1 MKFVV
6 EELATWIKP
15 EQRQAL
21 FENWY
26 DSSPITLS
34 WVTAMQR
41 RRMTPFVKMVL
52 HSAYQV
58 TNEKPYENMPV
69 VFSSRHGDFHKTAN
83 LLGDLAEQLPLSPTG
98 FGLSVHNAA
107 IGMYSII
114 SGNTQP
120 MVAIAAGK
128 DSFACALIEAYIKL
142 VEFKQTHILVVH
154 TDESLPDP
162 YTTFADEKQIT
173 HSIALVMRLAT
184 ENEAHFSLTRQ
195 AANNCG
201 HSTTPLSLECAKAM
215 FNKQSASANGW
226 LLSHY
231 V

>member
-15 EQRQAL
+15 EQRQTP

-34 WVTAMQR
+34 WVPAMQR

-52 HSAYQV
+52 HSVRQV
-58 TNEKPYENMPV
+58 TNEKGYENIPV

-83 LLGDLAEQLPLSPTG
+83 LLGELAQQQPLSPTG

-120 MVAIAAGK
+120 MNAIAAGK
-128 DSFACALIEAYIKL
+128 NSFPCALIEAYIKL
-142 VEFKQTHILVVH
+142 VEYKQTHILLVH
-154 TDESLPDP
+154 TDEALPEP
-162 YTTFADEKQIT
+162 YTTFADEAQFT
-173 HSIALVMRLAT
+173 HSISLVMRLAT
-184 ENEAHFSLTRQ
+184 ENEAHFSLTKQ
-195 AANNCG
+195 AAIN
-201 HSTTPLSLECAKAM
+201 SEKTPTPLSLECAKAM
-215 FNKQSASANGW
+215 FNKQSVSTNGW
-226 LLSHY
+226 LLTHY
-231 V
+231 A

>member
-15 EQRQAL
+15 EQRQTP

-34 WVTAMQR
+34 WVPAMQR

-52 HSAYQV
+52 HSAHQV
-58 TNEKPYENMPV
+58 INEKGYENISV
-69 VFSSRHGDFHKTAN
+69 IFSSRHGDFHKTAN
-83 LLGDLAEQLPLSPTG
+83 LLGELAQQQPLSPTG

-120 MVAIAAGK
+120 MNAIAAGK
-128 DSFACALIEAYIKL
+128 NSFACALIEAYIKL
-142 VEFKQTHILVVH
+142 VELKHTHMLLVH
-154 TDESLPDP
+154 TDEALPEP
-162 YTTFADEKQIT
+162 YTTFADEAQIT

-184 ENEAHFSLTRQ
+184 ENEPHFSLTKQ
-195 AANNCG
+195 VTKQSSQGA
-201 HSTTPLSLECAKAM
+201 TPLSLECAKAL
-215 FNKQSASANGW
+215 FRKQSIQTNDW
-226 LLSHY
+226 LLAHY
-231 V
+231 A